1 MAVHRAASMSYPL
14 DSIGGAMDLAAKK
27 GKGNALMKNHSDL
40 VRLRKMNISDIL
52 KTIEGIMA
60 NVLSGP
66 CVDNV
71 YINSGVWRDE
81 IALSKSNE
89 IGLITGYNHNDEFP
103 GLGDSSFALLMGN
116 FSDGIDLGDL
126 LRTVYLI
133 VAKYRYLAYVVQFSH
148 SKPGPTQLGAIH
160 DGDKPFFFNYFS
172 HVIDKYWGQSD
183 LRMGKTASQHFIN
196 FCKTGDPNGEGLP
209 NWE

>member
-1 MAVHRAASMSYPL
+1 
-14 DSIGGAMDLAAKK
+14 MDLAAKK
-27 GKGNALMKNHSDL
+27 EKGNALMKNHSDL

-60 NVLSGP
+60 NVLSYP

-148 SKPGPTQLGAIH
+148 SKPGPTHLGSIH
-160 DGDKPFFFNYFS
+160 DGDKPFFSNYFS

-183 LRMGKTASQHFIN
+183 LRMGKIASQYFIN